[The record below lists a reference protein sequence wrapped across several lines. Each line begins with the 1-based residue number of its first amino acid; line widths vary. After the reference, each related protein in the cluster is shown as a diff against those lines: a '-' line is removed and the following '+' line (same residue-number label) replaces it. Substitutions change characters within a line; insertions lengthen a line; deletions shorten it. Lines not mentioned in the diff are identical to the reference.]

1 MRKHRLL
8 TRGGERGS
16 APLEA
21 IFAIVFLLLLVLGT
35 LQVALALYARN
46 VVASSAHD
54 GARAAVELGR
64 DPSSAERV
72 ARAVIL
78 RSAGGLVDDLDVA
91 AGMIDSVESETVRV
105 VVRGTLTPLGPIP
118 VSIPFVTTA
127 RASRS
132 RGL

>member
-1 MRKHRLL
+1 LL
-8 TRGGERGS
+8 KPAGEHGS

-46 VVASSAHD
+46 VVASAAHE

-64 DPSSAERV
+64 DPASAERV
-72 ARAVIL
+72 AREIVR
-78 RSAGGLVDDLDVA
+78 RSAGGLVDELVVVS
-91 AGMIDSVESETVRV
+91 GVEHTDNSDTVRV
-105 VVRGTLTPLGPIP
+105 VVRGSLAPFGPVP

-132 RGL
+132 SDLP